1 MNMKLA
7 REHSNFINLE
17 EAKKLEE
24 YFKTL
29 ISAEKVSKIQEV
41 ASFRTKYLTIVLEDI
56 FQPYNASAPVR
67 TSECLGLAEIH
78 VVENKNSYKPN
89 EGIALGAQKWIQI
102 HKYQKPNF
110 DNTRH
115 CISGLKEKGYRIVAT
130 SPHTFENS
138 YELDTL
144 PLDKPS
150 AILFGSEEHGL
161 SSYARE
167 EADVFL
173 KLPMYGFTESYN
185 ISVTVAIVLSH
196 LVFRLRKE
204 VPNWTLTEEEKVYIR
219 NSYYK
224 KCLHNGNLVESDL
237 LQRIRSEATRVQ

>member
-130 SPHTFENS
+130 SPYTFENS

>member
-1 MNMKLA
+1 MKLSQ
-7 REHSNFINLE
+7 EHSNFITLE
-17 EAKKLEE
+17 EAIRLEQ

-29 ISAEKVSKIQEV
+29 ISPEKVSKIQEV
-41 ASFRTKYLTIVLEDI
+41 ASFRTKYLTIVMEDI

-67 TSECLGLAEIH
+67 TSECLGLTEIH
-78 VVENKNSYKPN
+78 VVENRNPYRPN
-89 EGIALGAQKWIQI
+89 EGISLGAQKWIQI
-102 HKYQKPNF
+102 HKYQKPNI

-115 CISGLKEKGYRIVAT
+115 CISGLKEKGYRVVAT
-130 SPHTFENS
+130 SPHTLANS
-138 YELDTL
+138 YELNTL
-144 PLDKPS
+144 PLDKPC
-150 AILFGSEEHGL
+150 AILFGSEEKGL
-161 SSYARE
+161 SSYSME

-196 LVFRLRKE
+196 LAFRLRKE
-204 VPNWTLTEEEKVYIR
+204 VPNWGLTEEEKLYIR

-237 LQRIRSEATRVQ
+237 LQRIRSEPTRVQ

>member
-1 MNMKLA
+1 MKLA

-185 ISVTVAIVLSH
+185 ISVTVAIVISH
-196 LVFRLRKE
+196 LAFRLRKE

>member
-1 MNMKLA
+1 MNKKLYQ
-7 REHSNFINLE
+7 EHSNFINLE
-17 EAKKLEE
+17 EAVQLEE
-24 YFKTL
+24 YFKTI
-29 ISAEKVSKIQEV
+29 ISSEKVSKIQEV
-41 ASFRTKYLTIVLEDI
+41 ASYRTKYLTIVMEDI

-67 TSECLGLAEIH
+67 TSECLGLTEIH
-78 VVENKNSYKPN
+78 VIENRNSYKPN
-89 EGIALGAQKWIQI
+89 EGISLGAQKWIKI
-102 HKYQKPNF
+102 HKYQKPNS

-115 CISGLKEKGYRIVAT
+115 CISGLRERGYRVVAT
-130 SPHTFENS
+130 SPHTLENS

-150 AILFGSEEHGL
+150 AILFGSEEKGL
-161 SSYARE
+161 SSYAMG

-185 ISVTVAIVLSH
+185 ISVTVAIVLSY
-196 LVFRLRKE
+196 LGFRMRKE
-204 VPNWTLTEEEKVYIR
+204 VPWALTEEERVHIR

-237 LQRIRSEATRVQ
+237 LQRIRSESTRVQ

>member
-1 MNMKLA
+1 MKLA

-130 SPHTFENS
+130 SPYTFENS